1 MNEKELDEIKRTLQ
15 RIQRIA
21 SEPTDED
28 SLDGPA
34 KAAAARL
41 NGAAAGV
48 TDRLAARLRSPM
60 RMHPPRRLA
69 AAVALAALAV
79 IGAAG
84 LAGWLLMK
92 PGSEPHRRVEEAVTL
107 KTEPQEHQT
116 IQISGEASRIT
127 AEAEDLLAAGK
138 VSEVRRRLTG
148 APVKSPEVALIL
160 ARSYDPNYLRLIPNA
175 DAAADKH
182 EAERWY
188 RTWRDIAA
196 EKGFVLEPDRFDRI
210 IRAMH

>member
-21 SEPTDED
+21 SEPIDED
-28 SLDGPA
+28 SLDGPS

-48 TDRLAARLRSPM
+48 MDRLAARSRSSM
-60 RMHPPRRLA
+60 RMPRRLA
-69 AAVALAALAV
+69 AVVALAALAV